1 MTEQIQM
8 YKLTSKDIEIA
19 IPAKNRQEA
28 FAKFFLK
35 VKQGEIELDQLGG
48 IVMSHEGNDEGDD
61 VPFRTVPTL
70 WLLQLI
76 GHSVAFNTLERM
88 LDLDPNTDDAA
99 NLLISSAKQDMWI
112 LDEIKKLEE
121 TE

>member
-1 MTEQIQM
+1 MTEQIQI

-19 IPAKNRQEA
+19 ILAKNRQEA